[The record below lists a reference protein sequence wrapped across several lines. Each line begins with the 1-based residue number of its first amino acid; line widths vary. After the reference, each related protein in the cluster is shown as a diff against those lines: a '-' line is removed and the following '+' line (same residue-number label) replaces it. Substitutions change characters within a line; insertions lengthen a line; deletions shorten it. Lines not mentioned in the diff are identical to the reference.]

1 MSSRRLLWGRGMID
15 AIAQAQGEFFNLL
28 LSGTSGE
35 IELRRLRFDTAQ
47 ERYTQPESIVSRD
60 LKTLLAFSTN
70 GGGDI
75 FHGINLRKSGVI
87 NAKKSDI
94 AELVTVA
101 IDVDFKSTSKASFER
116 TLLNFQHKP
125 SVIVDSGNGR
135 HCYWLLKS
143 PIVADDQSREL
154 AEGIAKGIARRMGGD
169 STHDISRILRTPG
182 RENSK
187 YIHRPICK
195 VISDDG
201 PRYDIAE
208 LKSYF
213 EKPSA
218 SGAKATL
225 GDIPDELPEKFQTL
239 LSKHRV
245 IASTWRGE
253 RPDLNDQS
261 GSGYDMAMAGLLV
274 HKGFTDTEIAG
285 ILRRMPSG
293 KGGNSSEAYLSHT
306 IGKARQSGNK
316 ETGATNQQ
324 AKAPLIEILE
334 NIEVEEIDYL
344 WNKRIPR
351 GKLTLFD
358 GDPGIG
364 KSYTAL
370 AVAAALSRG
379 AALPFDKEPEAPL
392 RSLIISAEDGAGDTI
407 KPRLHNLNADM
418 SLIAVPHRERGFTP
432 SNISADVI
440 ESLLKEWP
448 AALVV
453 IDPIIAFANRRNTDK
468 ASDVR
473 DLLGPL
479 AIVAE
484 KHKAA
489 IVLIRHLNKSTQ
501 SKALYRGQGSIDF
514 AAVCRSAFIF
524 AQDADNPERRLMAH
538 AKGSI
543 SGLQPT
549 IEFYIDKDGGF
560 RWGGESSESA
570 DEALDTGEPRR
581 GREPEQLEAAK
592 KFLADML
599 ADGTQ
604 ASNIVKERA
613 AKTGVAWRTVWR
625 AKEALGIKASKSR
638 ETGEWFWRL

>member
-1 MSSRRLLWGRGMID
+1 MESAATQER
-15 AIAQAQGEFFNLL
+15 FFNLF
-28 LSGTSGE
+28 LSGTSGD
-35 IELRRLRFDTAQ
+35 IELRRLTFDTAQ
-47 ERYTQPESIVSRD
+47 GRYTQPESIVSRD
-60 LKTLLAFSTN
+60 LKKLLAFSTN

-75 FHGINLRKSGVI
+75 FHGINLRKPGVT
-87 NAKKSDI
+87 NAKKEQI
-94 AELVTVA
+94 AELVSIAV
-101 IDVDFKSTSKASFER
+101 DVDFKSTSKAKFER
-116 TLLNFQHKP
+116 ALLNFQHKP
-125 SVIVDSGNGR
+125 SLIVDSGNGR
-135 HCYWLLKS
+135 HCYWFLKVPLS
-143 PIVADDQSREL
+143 ADEKTIEL

-169 STHDISRILRTPG
+169 STHDVTRILRTPG
-182 RENSK
+182 RVNSK
-187 YIHRPICK
+187 YIHRPACK
-195 VISDDG
+195 VLLADG
-201 PRYDIAE
+201 ARYDIAE

-218 SGAKATL
+218 SGTKAPI
-225 GDIPDELPEKFQTL
+225 GDIPGELPEKFQTL
-239 LSKHRV
+239 LAKHRA
-245 IASTWRGE
+245 IAATWNGG
-253 RPDLNDQS
+253 RPDLKDQS
-261 GSGYDMAMAGLLV
+261 GSGYDMAMAMLLV
-274 HKGFTDTEIAG
+274 HQGFTDNEIAG
-285 ILRRMPSG
+285 ILRHMPSG
-293 KGGNSSEAYLSHT
+293 KGESASEAYLSHT
-306 IGKARQSGNK
+306 IGKARQSGNEK
-316 ETGATNQQ
+316 AGATNQQ
-324 AKAPLIEILE
+324 AKAPLIETLE
-334 NIEVEEIDYL
+334 NVEVEQVDYI

-379 AALPFDKEPEAPL
+379 DALPFDREPEAPL

-407 KPRLHNLNADM
+407 KPRLRNLGADM
-418 SLIAVPHRERGFTP
+418 SMIAIPHRERGFTP
-432 SNISADVI
+432 STITAEVI
-440 ESLLKEWP
+440 ERFLGQWP

-453 IDPIIAFANRRNTDK
+453 IDPIIAFANQRNTDR

-484 KHKAA
+484 RHKAA

-524 AQDADNPERRLMAH
+524 AQDSDNPERRLMAH

-543 SGLQPT
+543 AGLQPT
-549 IEFYIDKDGGF
+549 IEFYIDTEGGF

-570 DEALDTGEPRR
+570 DEALETGEPRR
-581 GREPEQLEAAK
+581 GGKEPEQLEAAK
-592 KFLADML
+592 KFLGDVL
-599 ADGTQ
+599 ANGTL
-604 ASNIVKERA
+604 ATNTVKERA

-625 AKEALGIKASKSR
+625 AKDALGIKSSRSR